1 MTVGSPH
8 AEVPFAGNLPWTE
21 IRKLAERDAIALLPV
36 GSTEAHGPHL
46 PLAVDVVIAEE
57 VCRRLGSRL
66 GQRGEAAVIFPA
78 VAYGLTEFAA
88 EFAGTVSLPEAVT
101 RALLTEVIAGIASH
115 GFGRVGVI
123 NHHLE
128 PAHFRLVHEAAREAA
143 RRTGAAIAVPD
154 HRRGSAADRLG
165 DEFTRGGSHAG
176 AYETSLVLAAAPHL
190 VDNAARHLLPPLP
203 VDLPAAIKAG
213 ARTFRE
219 CGGAQA
225 YFGAPAAASAEEGE
239 RLLEILAEVAE
250 QAIAALQPPTR

>member
-1 MTVGSPH
+1 MGSPL

-57 VCRRLGSRL
+57 VCRRVGGRL
-66 GQRGEAAVIFPA
+66 LRRGEAALIFPA
-78 VAYGLTEFAA
+78 VPYGLTEFAA
-88 EFAGTVSLPEAVT
+88 EFAGTVSLPAEVT
-101 RALLTEVIAGIASH
+101 RALLTEVMAGIASH
-115 GFGRVGVI
+115 GFRRIGVI

-143 RRTGAAIAVPD
+143 RRTGAGIAVAD
-154 HRRGSAADRLG
+154 HRQGSAADRLG
-165 DEFTRGGSHAG
+165 EEFRRGGSHAG

-190 VDNAARHLLPPLP
+190 VDDAARRLLAPLP
-203 VDLPAAIKAG
+203 VNLPATIKGG

-225 YFGAPAAASAEEGE
+225 YFGSPAAATAGEGE
-239 RLLEILAEVAE
+239 RLLEILADVAE
-250 QAIAALQPPTR
+250 QSILALRPVPTP